1 MFSIKGQ
8 VMNVFTVAGTEK
20 YPGEKYK
27 VQLLGDQYL
36 KDGQVKKDLVTLT
49 VPSDLYPSLQGA
61 VGETISL
68 PVGLFVDN
76 GRIQPF
82 IPKGSLNGRRSAEEV
97 AA

>member
-8 VMNVFTVAGTEK
+8 IMNVFTVAGTEK
-20 YPGEKYK
+20 FPGEKCK
-27 VQLLGDQYL
+27 VQLLGDQFL

-49 VPSDLYPSLQGA
+49 VPADLFPSLQGA
-61 VGETISL
+61 VGETVSL

-82 IPKGSLNGRRSAEEV
+82 IPKGSHGLQA
-97 AA
+97 